1 MDLHHLPPG
10 GGQTG
15 IIRSLF
21 VSKELSVNHF
31 LLFLCLY
38 NQRRKLGHAYIS
50 ASVHGCQELSKRFGF
65 KDNLIFHG
73 LLIKVLLNILN
84 ISKACSFL
92 IL

>member
-10 GGQTG
+10 GGKTG

-21 VSKELSVNHF
+21 VSKQLSVNHF
-31 LLFLCLY
+31 LLLLCLY

-50 ASVHGCQELSKRFGF
+50 ASVHGCQEPSKRFGF

-84 ISKACSFL
+84 ISKAWSFF